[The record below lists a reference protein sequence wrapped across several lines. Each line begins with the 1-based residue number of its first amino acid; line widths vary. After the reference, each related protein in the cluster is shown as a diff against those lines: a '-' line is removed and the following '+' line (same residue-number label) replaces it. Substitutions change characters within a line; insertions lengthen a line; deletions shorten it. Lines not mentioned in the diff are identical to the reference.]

1 MLAAETSLQAL
12 KEGNR
17 RYVTGQA
24 QHPRQN
30 AARRRE
36 TIPRQQPLAVILG
49 CSDSRVPPEIIFDQG
64 LGDLFVIRTAG
75 HVADRAVA
83 GSVEYA
89 VEHLGAPLV
98 VVLGHTRC
106 GAVTAAVQS
115 ASAQGGSHHDP
126 IRHIIEA
133 ILPAVYQ
140 TADLPGDPVAHA
152 IDAHIR
158 LTMES
163 LVATSPALAERA
175 RSGHLRVVG
184 ARYDLESGEV
194 VWLDSGL

>member
-1 MLAAETSLQAL
+1 MTVAESSLRAL

-24 QHPRQN
+24 QHPRQD

-36 TIPRQQPLAVILG
+36 TLPRQQPFAVVLG
-49 CSDSRVPPEIIFDQG
+49 CSDSRVPPEILFDQG
-64 LGDLFVIRTAG
+64 VGDLFVVRTAG
-75 HVADRAVA
+75 PVADEAVL
-83 GSVEYA
+83 GSIEYA
-89 VEHLGAPLV
+89 VEHLGVLLV

-115 ASAQGGSHHDP
+115 ASAPEAPHPGHLG
-126 IRHIIEA
+126 RLIEA
-133 ILPAVYQ
+133 ILPAVRE
-140 TADLPGDPVAHA
+140 TAGLPGDPVAHA

-158 LTMES
+158 HTVQALAA
-163 LVATSPALAERA
+163 VPALAERV
-175 RSGHLRVVG
+175 RSGGLRILG

-194 VWLDSGL
+194 VWLDS